1 MYFVLLC
8 FCSTSPPVTF
18 QKASSKMS
26 VETGKAALAEE
37 DAKALEAEEFRLRA
51 MMVKKK
57 HRPLYK

>member
-1 MYFVLLC
+1 MFIT
-8 FCSTSPPVTF
+8 FFPVTF